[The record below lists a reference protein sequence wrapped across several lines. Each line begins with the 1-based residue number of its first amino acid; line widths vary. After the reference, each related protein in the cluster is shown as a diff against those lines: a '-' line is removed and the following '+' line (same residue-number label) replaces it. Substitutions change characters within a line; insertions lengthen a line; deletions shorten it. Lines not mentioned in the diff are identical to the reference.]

1 MKVKRVQ
8 KYVETLDMLK
18 MKNSTPTSSSGNVA
32 SSVRSHKPRQA
43 SRFAQEQVSSGGGGG
58 GGERNSVG
66 QAAAADQQHS
76 AQSSRHSSSSG
87 SVVITTQWET
97 FDSAVPVPVPPS
109 ASSSSTASAQPRFNW
124 DLL

>member
-18 MKNSTPTSSSGNVA
+18 LKNTTPIGSGNVA

-43 SRFAQEQVSSGGGGG
+43 SRFAYEQVSSGGGGG
-58 GGERNSVG
+58 ERDLVG
-66 QAAAADQQHS
+66 QATDQQQQQDS
-76 AQSSRHSSSSG
+76 AQASRQSSSSG

-97 FDSAVPVPVPPS
+97 FDSAVPVQPS
-109 ASSSSTASAQPRFNW
+109 TSSSSTASAQPRFNW

>member
-18 MKNSTPTSSSGNVA
+18 MKNSTPTSSRNVA

-66 QAAAADQQHS
+66 QAAADQQHS

>member
-1 MKVKRVQ
+1 MQ

-43 SRFAQEQVSSGGGGG
+43 SRFAQEQVSSGG

>member
-43 SRFAQEQVSSGGGGG
+43 SRFAQEQVSSGG